1 MVGER
6 AETSVFIPFKYGE
19 STYNNSALTLYSLII
34 SAKVLKTIL
43 PKSYLFPSSLYLA
56 LIEFNIFYKGQTQ
69 DLISRLKQHKS
80 GEVKSTKSFIPWE
93 IVYFEKFNSRIEAV
107 EREKYF
113 KTAAGRRFLKQ
124 VVKL

>member
-1 MVGER
+1 MEVSK
-6 AETSVFIPFKYGE
+6 AILNMYY
-19 STYNNSALTLYSLII
+19 TYVLYSR
-34 SAKVLKTIL
+34 
-43 PKSYLFPSSLYLA
+43 
-56 LIEFNIFYKGQTQ
+56 EFNKFYKGQTQ
-69 DLISRLKQHKS
+69 DLISRLKQHNS
-80 GEVKSTKSFIPWE
+80 GEGKSTKSFIPWE